1 MPVKHATKYEQPTWK
16 EAIIKVLQEAS
27 SPLHV
32 NEIATRIKASGLRH
46 SLGATPEATVGAQIY
61 MSIKNQGNAS
71 PFIKV
76 SKQTFA
82 LRECS
87 TKACSPNPILPPC
100 PPILEDEAPAIITS
114 FGMFWRRDAV
124 EWKAKGKLLG
134 KQANADTSVDFGEQ
148 KGIYFLYDG
157 RELIYVGRASEQP
170 FGKRLFQHT
179 TDRLTTRWDRFSW
192 FGLRPVSEEG
202 KLEEM
207 PDIYNAELLIPV
219 LEALLIEATE
229 PRQNRKAGDDWT
241 DKEYMQ
247 VPDMAVQKA
256 KLQAII
262 DKL

>member
-1 MPVKHATKYEQPTWK
+1 MPKHELTWK
-16 EAIIKVLQEAS
+16 EAIIKVLQGATE
-27 SPLHV
+27 PLHPG
-32 NEIATRIKASGLRH
+32 EITARIKKNGLRE
-46 SLGATPEATVGAQIY
+46 STGAIPEKTVHAQIWT
-61 MSIKNQGNAS
+61 SLKQGTAS
-71 PFIKV
+71 PFEKIGKNTYILKSDVNAIK
-76 SKQTFA
+76 
-82 LRECS
+82 
-87 TKACSPNPILPPC
+87 PPLTTTPELGNDDAYPE
-100 PPILEDEAPAIITS
+100 PPPDIITS
-114 FGMFWRRDAV
+114 FGMYWRRDVVA
-124 EWKAKGKLLG
+124 WKTKTQLLG
-134 KQANADTSVDFGEQ
+134 KQADADTPVDFSGQ

-179 TDRLTTRWDRFSW
+179 TDRLTTRWNRFSW

-247 VPDMAVQKA
+247 VPDLTIQKA
-256 KLQAII
+256 KLQALI